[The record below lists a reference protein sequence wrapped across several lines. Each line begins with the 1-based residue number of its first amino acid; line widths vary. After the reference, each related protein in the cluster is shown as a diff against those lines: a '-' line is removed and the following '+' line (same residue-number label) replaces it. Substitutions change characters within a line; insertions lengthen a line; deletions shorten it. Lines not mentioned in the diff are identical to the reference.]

1 MVKLLGKDAYEAA
14 RHQTSAKLGPMKA
27 ALMTFATDS
36 KTEEKTQSCSKS
48 QKNKTQS
55 N

>member
-27 ALMTFATDS
+27 ALMTLATDS
-36 KTEEKTQSCSKS
+36 KAEKKPKRSSKVKAVKTQ
-48 QKNKTQS
+48 
-55 N
+55 